1 MRTEEATEV
10 PERREKMQIITFAAI
25 DIGSYEVGMKIMEL
39 SPKNGIKEIDY
50 VRHGIE
56 LGKDAYNYG
65 KIGNEMLEELCQV
78 LEDFTRIM
86 KEYQV
91 DDYRA
96 CATSAIRET
105 KNCILILD
113 KIRVRTG
120 LNVEILSNSEQRFLG
135 YKSIASNEE
144 SFRKIIQKGTAIVD
158 VGGGS
163 IQISL
168 FDKDALVSTENLRL
182 GTMRIR
188 ERLSEVEN
196 RTTHFGDV
204 IDEMIN
210 TELKSY
216 KRLYL
221 KDREIKNM
229 ILVGDYLSY
238 FIKRTRGAGGRSFT
252 REEYQKLYQEVIART
267 PQEMAEQLGIMS
279 DNISLLLPAL
289 IIYKRLI
296 EETGA
301 ETIWIP
307 GLNLADGL
315 AYDYAEKKK
324 ILKSEHNFENDI
336 VEAAKNIAKRYHSDK
351 THLAGME
358 YLALTIF
365 DKMKRIHG
373 MSKRE
378 RLLLQIAVLLHDC
391 GKYISMNHTAECSYQ
406 IVMATEIIGLSHRE
420 REIIANAIRFNTE
433 EFASFEEFSVGSSLD
448 KQDYLL
454 IAKLSAIL
462 RVANSMDRSHK
473 QKFKNIKV
481 TLKEKELLVVVDT
494 AQDITLEQGLFT
506 HKAEFF
512 ETIFSIR
519 PVIRQ
524 KRQV

>member
-1 MRTEEATEV
+1 MQTGAVMEV
-10 PERREKMQIITFAAI
+10 PERREIMQMITFAAI

-39 SPKNGIKEIDY
+39 SPRYGIKEIDY
-50 VRHGIE
+50 VRHGLE
-56 LGKDAYNYG
+56 LGRDAYKYE

-78 LEDFTRIM
+78 LLDFGRIM

-105 KNCILILD
+105 KNSLLILD

-120 LNVEILSNSEQRFLG
+120 LNVEVLSNSEQRFLG

-144 SFRKIIQKGTAIVD
+144 SFQKIIQKGTAIVD

-168 FDKDALVSTENLRL
+168 FDKASLVSTENLRL
-182 GTMRIR
+182 GTMRVR
-188 ERLSEVEN
+188 ERLSQVEN
-196 RTTHFGDV
+196 RTTHFDD
-204 IDEMIN
+204 IMEEMIN
-210 TELKSY
+210 NELKSY

-221 KDREIKNM
+221 KDREIKHM

-238 FIKRTRGAGGRSFT
+238 ILRQSVGEGKASLTK
-252 REEYQKLYQEVIART
+252 EEYLEFYREVIAKT
-267 PQEMAEQLGIMS
+267 PQELAEALGFVTE
-279 DNISLLLPAL
+279 NVSLVRPAL
-289 IIYKRLI
+289 ILYKRLI

-301 ETIWIP
+301 ETIWLP
-307 GLNLADGL
+307 GLNLSDGL
-315 AYDYAEKKK
+315 AYDYAERKK
-324 ILKSEHNFENDI
+324 IIKFSHNFENDI
-336 VEAAKNIAKRYHSDK
+336 VEAAKNIAKRYHSDR

-365 DKMKRIHG
+365 DKMKKIHG
-373 MSKRE
+373 MSRRD

-420 REIIANAIRFNTE
+420 REIIATAIYFNPEDLGSYE
-433 EFASFEEFSVGSSLD
+433 EFALESSLD
-448 KQDYLL
+448 RQDYILV
-454 IAKLSAIL
+454 AKLSAIL

-473 QKFKNIKV
+473 QKFKNVKV

-494 AQDITLEQGLFT
+494 VEDITLEQGLFSNR
-506 HKAEFF
+506 AEFF

>member
-1 MRTEEATEV
+1 
-10 PERREKMQIITFAAI
+10 MQIIMFAAI

-39 SPKNGIKEIDY
+39 SPKNGIREIDY

-56 LGKDAYNYG
+56 LGKDAYRSG
-65 KIGNEMLEELCQV
+65 KIGNELLEELCGV

-105 KNCILILD
+105 RNCLLILD

-120 LNVEILSNSEQRFLG
+120 LTVEVLSNSEQRFLG

-144 SFRKIIQKGTAIVD
+144 SFQKIIQKGTAIVD

-168 FDKDALVSTENLRL
+168 FDKDALVSTENLRV

-196 RTTHFGDV
+196 RTTHFGD
-204 IDEMIN
+204 IIEEMIN
-210 TELKSY
+210 NELKSY

-221 KDREIKNM
+221 KDREIKHM
-229 ILVGDYLSY
+229 ILVGDYLSH
-238 FIKRTRGAGGRSFT
+238 IMNRGQGIGQRSFT
-252 REEYQKLYQEVIART
+252 REEYQQLYHEMINRT
-267 PQEMAEQLGIMS
+267 PQEMAQRFGLES
-279 DNISLLLPAL
+279 DNVSLVLPAL

-307 GLNLADGL
+307 GLNLSDGL

-324 ILKSEHNFENDI
+324 IFKSSHNFENDI
-336 VEAAKNIAKRYHSDK
+336 IEAAKNIAKRYQSNK

-373 MSKRE
+373 MNKRE

-420 REIIANAIRFNTE
+420 REIIASAIRFNTE
-433 EFASFEEFSVGSSLD
+433 EFVSFEEFAIGSKLD
-448 KQDYLL
+448 RNDYLL
-454 IAKLSAIL
+454 TAKLSAIL

-473 QKFKNIKV
+473 QKFKNVKV

-494 AQDITLEQGLFT
+494 VEDITLEQGLFSR
-506 HKAEFF
+506 KAEFF